1 MREFIRYSKAPEAE
15 TQNLPDRETIINRD
29 DILNL
34 KIALE
39 VSSDVL
45 EFVQDQHIFDSP
57 Q

>member
-45 EFVQDQHIFDSP
+45 EFVQDQHIFDSS